1 MNAKRKEPETPET
14 GGLMSLLG
22 NRGGRW
28 LAVAALI
35 VLVSGGAAL
44 AVWNQVREHVLG
56 SSQYQ
61 IDPNEIHLTPV
72 PPWIRTDIRAEVIRE
87 ASFNGPLSLL
97 DRELTIRVA
106 SAFAAH
112 PWIARVERVSKRF
125 PAGLDVI
132 VSYRK
137 PVAMVEVPEGALP
150 VDVEGV
156 VLPTADFKPG
166 EADLFPR
173 IGEIHTPHAGLVG
186 SRWADPALPGAAQ
199 IAAALHDDWQKLGLF
214 RITPAG
220 KRPGGR
226 SGVEYAYALFTRGGT
241 RIDWGLAPNTSVAN
255 ETPALEKVAR
265 LKKFV
270 AEKGSLDGENPHQ
283 LSFSGVGDLVAT
295 PKQPLQA
302 LPERE

>member
-1 MNAKRKEPETPET
+1 VSAKRKESETDER

-35 VLVSGGAAL
+35 VLVSGGVAL

-61 IDPNEIHLTPV
+61 VDPAEIRITPV
-72 PPWIRTDIRAEVIRE
+72 PAWIRTDIRAEVIRE

-97 DRELTIRVA
+97 DKELTIRVA

-112 PWIARVERVSKRF
+112 PWIAHVERVSKRF

-132 VSYRK
+132 VTYRK

-173 IGEIHTPHAGLVG
+173 IGEIHTPPAGLVG
-186 SRWADPALPGAAQ
+186 TRWADPALVGAAQ
-199 IAAALHDDWQKLGLF
+199 VAAALHDDWQSLGLF

-226 SGVEYAYALFTRGGT
+226 GGVEYAFAVFTRNGT
-241 RIDWGLAPNTSVAN
+241 RIDWGLAPGTTAAN
-255 ETPALEKVAR
+255 EPPAVEKVAR
-265 LKKFV
+265 LKRF
-270 AEKGSLDGENPHQ
+270 AAQKGSLDGESPHQ
-283 LSFSGVGDLVAT
+283 LSFSAVGDLVAT
-295 PKQPLQA
+295 PKQPLKP